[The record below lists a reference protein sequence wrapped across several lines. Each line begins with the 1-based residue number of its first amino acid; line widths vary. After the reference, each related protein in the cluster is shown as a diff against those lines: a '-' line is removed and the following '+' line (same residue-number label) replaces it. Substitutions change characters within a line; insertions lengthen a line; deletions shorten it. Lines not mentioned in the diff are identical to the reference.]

1 MPKIP
6 KNLTDKDMFRDW
18 VEEETMEDKFLQAEK
33 AADARRRAQAGIEPP
48 AELGRAGFTPKLTED
63 LGKAL
68 TELKLQLAMK
78 GVTKFTYK
86 VKKDGE
92 TILITP
98 KYKELKLPT

>member
-33 AADARRRAQAGIEPP
+33 AADARRRAQAGSEPP

-78 GVTKFTYK
+78 GVTKFTYR

-98 KYKELKLPT
+98 KYKEK